1 MGATAQHRASR
12 EPEQMKKSYLAIDL
26 GAESGRAILGH
37 LQDGKLSTEEVHRFP
52 NRTETSGGRL
62 RWDLPALMEQVHLG
76 IAKASA
82 ENSGRLDGI
91 AVDSWGVDYGLL
103 DENGELIENPGHY
116 RDESLSGEVDR
127 LTRDIISREELFART
142 GVQLIDFN
150 TLFQLTAQ
158 KRLSPDTLAKAR
170 RLLHIGDLVAYM
182 LGGRP
187 VSEIT
192 IASTSQLL
200 GTRDRSWDLEL
211 AEKVGLPADI
221 FGELVE
227 PGTVTGELK
236 PELALDAGLL
246 EPCPIIA
253 VASHDTAAA
262 VASCP
267 AGEPGGWAYLS
278 SGTWSL
284 LGIETASPVLSAE
297 ALDRGFTNEAGV
309 AGKNRF
315 LAIIT
320 GLWLV
325 QECRRQWAEEGFEA
339 DYEELTRLARE
350 APAARAFID
359 PDDPVFASSG
369 DMPRRVREACL
380 ASSQPEPRD
389 RGEILRCIIE
399 SLARKYAAVVRDA
412 SEFSPGTIER
422 LHVIGGGSRN
432 GLLNSLTARELGVP
446 LVAGPVEATAKGNI
460 LLQAM
465 ATGELADLEELRRV
479 SAASTELV
487 HYDPAEGC

>member
-1 MGATAQHRASR
+1 MEKT
-12 EPEQMKKSYLAIDL
+12 YLAIDL
-26 GAESGRAILGH
+26 GAESGRAILGR
-37 LQDGKLSTEEVHRFP
+37 LLDGKLSTEEVHRFP

-62 RWDLPALMEQVHLG
+62 RWDLPALMEQVHRG
-76 IAKASA
+76 IAEAA
-82 ENSGRLDGI
+82 ARNGGRLDGI

-103 DENGELIENPGHY
+103 DESGELIENPAHY
-116 RDESLSGEVDR
+116 RDEAHSGEVDR
-127 LTRDIISREELFART
+127 ITGSIISREELFSRT

-158 KRLSPDTLAKAR
+158 KRLAPETLSKAR
-170 RLLHIGDLVAYM
+170 RLLHIGDLVAYL

-187 VSEIT
+187 ASELT

-200 GTRDRSWDLEL
+200 DSRDRTWDLEL
-211 AEKVGLPADI
+211 AKKAGLPTDI

-236 PELALDAGLL
+236 PDIALEAGLRG
-246 EPCPIIA
+246 PCPIIA

-267 AGEPGGWAYLS
+267 ATEPGGWAYLS

-284 LGIETASPVLSAE
+284 LGIETPAPVISTD
-297 ALDRGFTNEAGV
+297 ALERGFTNEAGA

-325 QECRRQWAEEGFEA
+325 QECRRQWAEEGLDA
-339 DYEELTRLARE
+339 DYEELTLMAQE
-350 APAARAFID
+350 APPARSFID
-359 PDDPVFASSG
+359 PDDPIFASPG
-369 DMPRRVREACL
+369 DMPRRVREAC
-380 ASSQPEPRD
+380 ATSSQPRLETHGD
-389 RGEILRCIIE
+389 ILRCILE
-399 SLARKYAAVVRDA
+399 SLARKYASVVRAA

-432 GLLNSLTARELGVP
+432 SLLNRLTARELGMPV
-446 LVAGPVEATAKGNI
+446 VAGPVEATAKGNI

-465 ATGELADLEELRRV
+465 ATGELADLEELRQV
-479 SAASTELV
+479 SGASTELV
-487 HYDPAEGC
+487 HYEPGENL